1 MGNDCALTPRCD
13 LATQSGQ
20 TAQSKTEK
28 RGMRIY
34 LDFIW
39 SEIVLSVYMQVRV
52 RNILPKIR

>member
-1 MGNDCALTPRCD
+1 MGNDFALTPRCD

-28 RGMRIY
+28 NG
-34 LDFIW
+34 DCVFIW